1 MAKREAKYS
10 TAASKIA
17 DLLFSKEEMISAPV
31 SKWPNDRL
39 RGLYGKFKQHIYDKF
54 NRREL
59 LLQAHLQYKDS

>member
-1 MAKREAKYS
+1 MAKREAKCS

-39 RGLYGKFKQHIYDKF
+39 RGLYGKSKPT
-54 NRREL
+54 
-59 LLQAHLQYKDS
+59 HLSQI